1 MGNYASLRNTQCLF
15 SDFYKPCPP
24 CANTNGVFICA
35 DILYCTHVHFSKE
48 NILTYTPTS
57 WRILKWIPH
66 FIGPVLRMGA
76 VDSRWQFTVEYDLC
90 QCWPRTTLCAL
101 QAISCFFLDTSIVA
115 KGLKPILLGC
125 ELSPLSL
132 SFFFSF
138 QQGKSMYCYVCL
150 LFTLFLCHVVFFCV
164 LLCMEIVHPFFLR
177 QELWFVVVFSFL

>member
-57 WRILKWIPH
+57 WRILKRIPH

-76 VDSRWQFTVEYDLC
+76 VDSRRQFTVDLNMIYVSVDLEQHFVLC
-90 QCWPRTTLCAL
+90 KRFHVSSWTL
-101 QAISCFFLDTSIVA
+101 V

-125 ELSPLSL
+125 ELSPLS
-132 SFFFSF
+132 FFFSF
-138 QQGKSMYCYVCL
+138 QQGKSMYCYGCL
-150 LFTLFLCHVVFFCV
+150 LFTLFLCHVVFFCI